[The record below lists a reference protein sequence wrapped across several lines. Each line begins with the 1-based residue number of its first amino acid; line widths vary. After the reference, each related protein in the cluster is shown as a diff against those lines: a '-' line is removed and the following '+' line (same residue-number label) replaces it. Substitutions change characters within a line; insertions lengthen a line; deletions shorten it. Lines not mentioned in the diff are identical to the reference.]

1 MVILQIRNIQYQYH
15 DGTYALRSVSLD
27 IQEGEF
33 LAILGPNGSGKTT
46 LLKHLNG
53 LLKPMKGE
61 ILLGQKSLAQYSS
74 KEVFQRVGIVFQDPN
89 DQLFA
94 PSVWDDVAFG
104 PMNLGLSRDEIVRRV
119 DEALYM
125 VGMKQ
130 HANKAVDALSFGQ
143 KKRVCIAGVLAMKPE
158 ILLLDEPTCGLDPV
172 GVTSL
177 MTLLKELNGNH
188 GITIIM
194 ATNTVDLVP
203 VYMDR
208 LAIMYHGNIL
218 RVGTPEHVFSNT
230 AEIKQACLELPQ
242 IAQLMRILRDEDNL
256 SMDNLPLT
264 IGEARKLLVH
274 KLNSNHLFANVNV
287 KDQPVGLPSQ
297 A

>member
-1 MVILQIRNIQYQYH
+1 MVILQIRNVQYRYH
-15 DGTYALRSVSLD
+15 DGTHALHGVSLD
-27 IQEGEF
+27 IQKGEF

-53 LLKPMKGE
+53 LLKPLAGE
-61 ILLGQKSLAQYSS
+61 IFLEQKPLAGYSS
-74 KEVFQRVGIVFQDPN
+74 QQVFQKVGIVFQDPN

-104 PMNLGLSRDEIVRRV
+104 PMNLGLSKNEIAQRV
-119 DEALYM
+119 DEALLLVDMTQYA
-125 VGMKQ
+125 
-130 HANKAVDALSFGQ
+130 HKAVDALSFGQ
-143 KKRVCIAGVLAMKPE
+143 KKRVCIAGVLAMRPE
-158 ILLLDEPTCGLDPV
+158 VLVLDEPTCGFDPA

-177 MTLLKELNGNH
+177 MTLLKELNRRH

-218 RVGTPEHVFSNT
+218 SAGTPEYVFSNT
-230 AEIKQACLELPQ
+230 DEIRQACLELPQ
-242 IAQLMRILRDEDNL
+242 IAQLMQLLRDENNL
-256 SMDNLPLT
+256 PMDNLPLT
-264 IGEARKLLVH
+264 IGEARKFLVN
-274 KLNSNHLFANVNV
+274 KLNGNHLTIGV
-287 KDQPVGLPSQ
+287 
-297 A
+297 